1 MGKMLTT
8 LFLGVACFLCAFFLQ
23 VTVER
28 ETSSFEPSPIT
39 TNSLPC
45 VQMFYSIEKYSEK
58 YRIPKNF
65 AYGIA
70 YEETRY
76 GGPFQWTYDHAQ
88 TSSAGAVGPMQVM
101 YTTAQ
106 MMFPNRK
113 FSKEK
118 LRTDIDFNVECSMK
132 LLRHLHDRYGN
143 WKLVFGAYNT
153 GRPLV
158 NQYAENV
165 FAHKTK

>member
-1 MGKMLTT
+1 MLTT

-23 VTVER
+23 INIER
-28 ETSSFEPSPIT
+28 ETEGLEPHPIT
-39 TNSLPC
+39 SNSPPC
-45 VQMFYSIEKYSEK
+45 VQVFYAIEKYSEQ

-76 GGPFQWTYDHAQ
+76 KGPFQWDYVHAQ
-88 TSSAGAVGPMQVM
+88 TSSAGAVGPMQIM

-106 MMFPNRK
+106 FLFPKRK
-113 FSKEK
+113 FSKEE

-132 LLRHLHDRYGN
+132 LLRHLHDRYGD

-153 GRPLV
+153 GRPLI

-165 FAHKTK
+165 FAHRRK